1 MLFCVGGGVELCMGS
16 RTLYMPTKT
25 ELTIKANAKL
35 CPECPGST
43 GVDSIPWVIFCVL
56 HLERVEWGV
65 YMRKESLLFAVT
77 SACSRR
83 AIPSALLKWKVA
95 SHSYQLLQD
104 QGTQETIFPYCDIS
118 SMGHAEF
125 SEVMLG
131 VGVGI
136 RMEICINIC
145 AQSILLQSCFSCVW
159 FETQGIAIGYLPFNS
174 LNKDGRRQHVSATAT
189 RLQFWIN
196 NMDGYSVILYMFWH
210 RCINVSVEH
219 ASTK

>member
-77 SACSRR
+77 SFCSRR

-174 LNKDGRRQHVSATAT
+174 LNKDGRRQHVSVTAT

>member
-65 YMRKESLLFAVT
+65 YMRKESPLFAVT

-145 AQSILLQSCFSCVW
+145 AQSSLLQSCLSWVW

-174 LNKDGRRQHVSATAT
+174 LNKDGRRQHVSVTAT

-196 NMDGYSVILYMFWH
+196 NMDEYSAILYMFWH